1 MVLAIGGSATND
13 AGSGML
19 RALGLRLLDAD
30 GRALEEGG
38 LALAKLARI
47 DASDLDP
54 RLAEVQF
61 EVAADVDNPLCGA
74 NGASAIFGP
83 QKGAN
88 PQQVQALDQAL
99 GHFAD
104 ICAQVLGHDV
114 RDYPAVAPPVAW
126 ACCRA
131 FIGRTV
137 PPRGRGGGRAGRP
150 DAIGAGRRSGGD
162 R

>member
-1 MVLAIGGSATND
+1 
-13 AGSGML
+13 
-19 RALGLRLLDAD
+19 
-30 GRALEEGG
+30 
-38 LALAKLARI
+38 I

-104 ICAQVLGHDV
+104 HCAQLLGKDV
-114 RDYPAVAPPVAW
+114 RDYPGCGA
-126 ACCRA
+126 
-131 FIGRTV
+131 
-137 PPRGRGGGRAGRP
+137 AG
-150 DAIGAGRRSGGD
+150 
-162 R
+162 